1 MFAFRKAGT
10 QVSPVNNVTPLPKN
24 RCCTLFALFI
34 KGPLKR
40 GWGLLLF
47 ALDFWFGGL
56 LGALA

>member
-47 ALDFWFGGL
+47 AWDFFF
-56 LGALA
+56 AFCP